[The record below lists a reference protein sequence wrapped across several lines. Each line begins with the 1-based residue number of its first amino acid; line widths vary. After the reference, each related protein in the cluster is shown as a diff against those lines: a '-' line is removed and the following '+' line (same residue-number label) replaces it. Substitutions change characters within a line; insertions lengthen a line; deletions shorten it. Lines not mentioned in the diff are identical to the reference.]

1 MNDKLKEEMSAL
13 VDGELE
19 TQSASETIDVLLAS
33 DTLKVHWSRYHM
45 VRDVLRHKAYP
56 DAGTEVCERVR
67 SSLADEPLH
76 FADRPRASHRWRGML
91 KPFAGV
97 ALAASVATV
106 AVLAVRGTGPLPG
119 ESDTAAVPAP
129 RVATVARS
137 TGTQASPAAATP
149 GPRLASAEAPAGS
162 LRRLQWTTSEPAV
175 ATRLNGYLVNHSE
188 YLGGAMK
195 GMHPYAR
202 IVGYDSTGQR

>member
-1 MNDKLKEEMSAL
+1 MSEKLKENMSAL

-19 TQSASETIDVLLAS
+19 SPSASETIDRLLTS
-33 DTLKVHWSRYHM
+33 DTLKSHWSRYHL
-45 VRDVLRHKAYP
+45 VRDVLRHKTYP
-56 DAGTEVCERVR
+56 DAGTELCDRVR
-67 SSLADEPLH
+67 SLLAEEPLH
-76 FADRPRASHRWRGML
+76 FPDRSLATRRWRGMF
-91 KPFAGV
+91 KPVAGV
-97 ALAASVATV
+97 ALAASVAAV
-106 AVLAVRGTGPLPG
+106 AVLAVRHSGPLPG
-119 ESDTAAVPAP
+119 ETDSAVAPAA
-129 RVATVARS
+129 RVASAARPAGAALGPVA
-137 TGTQASPAAATP
+137 GQGAAQ
-149 GPRLASAEAPAGS
+149 LASADAPAGS